1 MRLSCKYLNFKHIN
15 RSIFLALALLLSIQM
30 QAQTAI
36 QTNVPALKVVYA
48 NDFNIGYIL
57 SYPHIGFSTDPYVSG
72 QGSVVAPQGG
82 NLVKFHANSMTPG
95 NNMKSI
101 YTIDI
106 SASANAYKAATTQAA
121 KDSIET
127 HPVLRFNGN
136 LIAQLNW
143 AKRQGFTF
151 RGHTLV
157 WHSQSPAE
165 FFRSGYTATGTRLTK
180 EVMTLRME
188 NYIKE
193 VIRLLH
199 QNWPGLL
206 SAMDVVNEAISD
218 NNGAFRTSGNEWYT
232 TFGDQTYILKAFELA
247 RKYTI
252 QYGETQM
259 KLYYNDYNTSSAS
272 KADGIVKLCKP
283 IFDAGFLDG
292 IGMQEHNSMT
302 SPSASSWISAYN
314 KYYPICSEMAVTELD
329 VTTSSGTN
337 TPSAAILTTQANQY
351 AMLFKCFVER
361 SYKSGRG
368 KIISVTKD
376 GLNDQYTFVTNQSSS
391 LWDVNNQCKPAFYA
405 VANVGIYY
413 NRLDSLIAATQKLN
427 SGNYSTQMWQNITT
441 ALNAAKSSLSQNY
454 SASSSAVTGLSNA
467 IANLK
472 KALITYPTQVN
483 ELRDKISIQTF
494 GGTIYINNLPK
505 GAQIDIYG
513 LNGALLHSS
522 RASSSNISIPYTIP
536 CIVRAI
542 DGKDIFIKK
551 IIQ

>member
-1 MRLSCKYLNFKHIN
+1 MFLIEKKIN
-15 RSIFLALALLLSIQM
+15 RIVLSILSLMLSVQLF
-30 QAQTAI
+30 AQTTI
-36 QTNVPALKVVYA
+36 QTNVPALKKVYA

-57 SYPHIGFSTDPYVSG
+57 SYPHIGFTSDPYVSG

-101 YTIDI
+101 YTLDI
-106 SASANAYKAATTQAA
+106 SSSAKTYQQATTQII
-121 KDSIET
+121 KDSIEI
-127 HPVLRFNGN
+127 HPLLKFNGN

-157 WHSQSPAE
+157 WHSQTPPE

-180 EVMTLRME
+180 EVMAKRME

-206 SAMDVVNEAISD
+206 SAIDVVNEAVSD
-218 NNGAFRTSGNEWYT
+218 SNGAFRTTGNEWYT
-232 TFGDQTYILKAFELA
+232 TFGDQTYVMKAFELA

-259 KLYYNDYNTSSAS
+259 KLYYNDYNTSSSS

-283 IFDAGFLDG
+283 IFDAGYLDG

-302 SPSASSWISAYN
+302 SPTASSWISAYN

-329 VTTSSGTN
+329 VTTNSGTN

-391 LWDVNNQCKPAFYA
+391 LWDANNQCKPAFYA

-413 NRLDSLIAATQKLN
+413 NRLDSLITEVQKIS
-427 SGNYSTQMWQNITT
+427 SGSYSTSMWAQITT
-441 ALNAAKSSLSQNY
+441 SLNLAKSVLSQNY
-454 SASSSAVTGLSNA
+454 SASLSAVTGLSNA
-467 IANLK
+467 ITNLK
-472 KALITYPTQVN
+472 NALIAYPTAITEQGN
-483 ELRDKISIQTF
+483 KISINAF
-494 GGTIYINNLPK
+494 GGAIHINNLSN
-505 GAQIDIYG
+505 GAMIAIYG
-513 LNGALLHSS
+513 MNGALLQSKMV
-522 RASSSNISIPYTIP
+522 SSSTVSIPYSVP
-536 CIVRAI
+536 CIVRVI
-542 DGKDIFIKK
+542 NEKEIFTQKV
-551 IIQ
+551 IQ